1 MAFTGRIPQRYAGRP
16 LVGDGLLGAGA
27 EGLEGASKPSRSRGT
42 NRHYARGAGYR
53 RPGPTGPQGIPGEA
67 PEAAARGARPAR
79 TSPQLAISG
88 VIDTHV
94 FRVLPRGKNLKEN
107 NGRRAKMAPP
117 EAFRGWILP
126 AKKVSKIKGRKGGGA
141 NDAVLLDLVGLTR
154 TGQPH
159 AAPG

>member
-1 MAFTGRIPQRYAGRP
+1 MALLTGRIPERYAGRP
-16 LVGDGLLGAGA
+16 LAGDGLLGAGA
-27 EGLEGASKPSRSRGT
+27 FEIPWDQPALRKGRRVSPAWPNWATRGSGGGSRSGR
-42 NRHYARGAGYR
+42 AGC
-53 RPGPTGPQGIPGEA
+53 EA
-67 PEAAARGARPAR
+67 GKNQPA
-79 TSPQLAISG
+79 TSSG
-88 VIDTHV
+88 VIDTPV

-107 NGRRAKMAPP
+107 NCRRAKMAPP